1 MSPEAP
7 PLAVV
12 ELDSIVG
19 ILIAKFPGYTRA
31 YVRSVV
37 SEIRRP
43 LAAAA
48 RIQTDLIPLTLNRA
62 RFQLEDGSAL
72 CSADRL

>member
-31 YVRSVV
+31 HLRNAVH
-37 SEIRRP
+37 EAHRR

-48 RIQTDLIPLTLNRA
+48 RIQTHLIPLILNRA
-62 RFQLEDGSAL
+62 RFQLEDASTL
-72 CSADRL
+72 SSADRL

>member
-37 SEIRRP
+37 SETHR

-48 RIQTDLIPLTLNRA
+48 RIQTDLISLTLNLA
-62 RFQLEDGSAL
+62 RFQLEDASAR

>member
-1 MSPEAP
+1 MSPEAS

-19 ILIAKFPGYTRA
+19 ILIAKFFPGYTRA
-31 YVRSVV
+31 YARRVV
-37 SEIRRP
+37 SETHRP

-48 RIQTDLIPLTLNRA
+48 RIQTDLI
-62 RFQLEDGSAL
+62 S
-72 CSADRL
+72 

>member
-37 SEIRRP
+37 S
-43 LAAAA
+43 
-48 RIQTDLIPLTLNRA
+48 DLISLTLNRA
-62 RFQLEDGSAL
+62 RFQLEDASAL

>member
-19 ILIAKFPGYTRA
+19 ILIAKFFPGYTRLRA
-31 YVRSVV
+31 EGGVRNPST
-37 SEIRRP
+37 
-43 LAAAA
+43 A
-48 RIQTDLIPLTLNRA
+48 RCSGPYPDGPDFVTLNRA
-62 RFQLEDGSAL
+62 RFQLEDASAL